1 MPSTVKESRE
11 KDVGKLEK
19 VPLDHVRA
27 VPLLDVNIPIPV
39 ALG

>member
-1 MPSTVKESRE
+1 M
-11 KDVGKLEK
+11 GKLEE

-27 VPLLDVNIPIPV
+27 FSPLDVNIPIPV